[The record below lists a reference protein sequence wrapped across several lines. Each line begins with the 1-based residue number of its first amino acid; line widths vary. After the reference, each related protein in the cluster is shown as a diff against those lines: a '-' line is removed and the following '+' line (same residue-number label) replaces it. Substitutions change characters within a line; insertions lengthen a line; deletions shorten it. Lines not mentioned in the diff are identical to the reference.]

1 MSSLPFSKEATPDTG
16 SFEKLAGLASSF
28 SVGLSTAF
36 AASLKQINPS
46 LEFHF
51 GLLTLVCFVTGFVAT
66 WWIHRVIFN
75 ENLDLQDP
83 NRRKKALIFF
93 GATMM
98 AAVLCCMGFALKGI
112 SPQKLKEVGMGVAI
126 AVFFMSISFFFFFK
140 VVGFLQRDEENN
152 SLDT

>member
-1 MSSLPFSKEATPDTG
+1 MSALSTSKEATPDTG

-36 AASLKQINPS
+36 AASLKQINPT
-46 LEFHF
+46 LEIHF
-51 GLLTLVCFVTGFVAT
+51 GLLSHICFVTGCVAT

-75 ENLDLQDP
+75 ENLDQQDP

-98 AAVLCCMGFALKGI
+98 VAVLCCMGFALKGI
-112 SPQKLKEVGMGVAI
+112 SPQKLKEVGIGVAI

-152 SLDT
+152 SLDE